1 MNFSL
6 GIIIL
11 SIQNCSFTGAP
22 SLLLSLPMCVTV
34 IVDSDTAIAA
44 LAGPMAMK
52 PLPAVLVLLYNREA
66 ELLLSAVGAVASEQ
80 IRAYLAVAYLAGMQM
95 RYIVRSM
102 VFNFRNPIIVQL
114 IPGSADTTA
123 LVLWSRSVVR
133 KSDLR
138 VRGACVA
145 AWLTA
150 LHGKSPNS
158 SEK

>member
-1 MNFSL
+1 MNFSR
-6 GIIIL
+6 GIIIV
-11 SIQNCSFTGAP
+11 SIQNCSFSGALG
-22 SLLLSLPMCVTV
+22 LLLPLPMCVTG
-34 IVDSDTAIAA
+34 IVGPDTAVAA

-52 PLPAVLVLLYNREA
+52 PCPAMLVLLYNREA
-66 ELLLSAVGAVASEQ
+66 EVLLSAVGAVASEQ
-80 IRAYLAVAYLAGMQM
+80 TRTYLAVAYLDEMQM
-95 RYIVRSM
+95 HYVVRS
-102 VFNFRNPIIVQL
+102 VLFNFRKPIIVQL
-114 IPGSADTTA
+114 IPGGADTTA